1 MKYLKKSRNPSE
13 MLLSIVVISIVL
25 GLAGCEREGA
35 AEKAGQQ
42 IDQAVE
48 RAGEKLEGTK
58 DSLDEKAERAGDY
71 VDDSGITTQIKAE
84 ILRDPLLT
92 VSQITV
98 TTTHGVVRLSGVVD
112 SQQSIDRALEIVR
125 SNPKVKAVD
134 NGLVINITR

>member
-1 MKYLKKSRNPSE
+1 MV
-13 MLLSIVVISIVL
+13 LSIVVLSIVL

-35 AEKAGQQ
+35 AEKAGQK

-58 DSLDEKAERAGDY
+58 ESLDDKAERAGDY
-71 VDDSGITTQIKAE
+71 VSDSAITTKIKAE
-84 ILRDPLLT
+84 ILSDPLLK
-92 VSQITV
+92 VAQITV
-98 TTTHGVVRLSGVVD
+98 TTANGVVRLSGVVD

-134 NGLVINITR
+134 NGLVINIAR